1 MCHHFPKVCKKTHL
15 RKLVRC
21 SGIAEAQ
28 VKFYGQETTDELF
41 DKTYIWRSTDEAFKP
56 KNTILADKHG
66 GGSLILLDSFAP
78 SGED

>member
-1 MCHHFPKVCKKTHL
+1 M
-15 RKLVRC
+15 
-21 SGIAEAQ
+21 
-28 VKFYGQETTDELF
+28 KFYGQETTDELF